1 MGNLGRGRIFSG
13 GSSAPTYNSEI
24 TKEHVVGC
32 RGQRMLLSELSNP
45 KYLRPSYKSEREKH
59 FEAIFMF
66 ITLGK
71 EEM

>member
-1 MGNLGRGRIFSG
+1 M
-13 GSSAPTYNSEI
+13 YNSEI

-32 RGQRMLLSELSNP
+32 RGQRMLLSELSNQ
-45 KYLRPSYKSEREKH
+45 KYLGPSYKSERETH

-71 EEM
+71 DEM